1 MILGPAENKRAFIS
15 DRKLFSGQRAFT
27 SLLGGKIS
35 WRWTRRQLP
44 VVVDQGSLKFS
55 TMRWMQ
61 REKQGENLSFH
72 SAPAQAGKLPLVPAG
87 SQGDT
92 GWTQLEQC
100 MLHPH
105 CVQVCLSNSSEPVK
119 SSSFLLGSNK
129 KKVVRNACLCS
140 ALQNLSF
147 ALLLQVR

>member
-1 MILGPAENKRAFIS
+1 MCIHFRQKTVLRAKGIH
-15 DRKLFSGQRAFT
+15 FT
-27 SLLGGKIS
+27 PGGKKYPEDEQEWNCHWLWIKVLLNS
-35 WRWTRRQLP
+35 QQWGECR
-44 VVVDQGSLKFS
+44 GKN
-55 TMRWMQ
+55 
-61 REKQGENLSFH
+61 GENLSFH

-92 GWTQLEQC
+92 GWTQLEQR

>member
-1 MILGPAENKRAFIS
+1 MCIHFRQKTVLRAKGIH
-15 DRKLFSGQRAFT
+15 FT
-27 SLLGGKIS
+27 PGGKKYPEDEQEWNCHWLWIKVLLNS
-35 WRWTRRQLP
+35 QQW
-44 VVVDQGSLKFS
+44 
-55 TMRWMQ
+55 
-61 REKQGENLSFH
+61 GECR
-72 SAPAQAGKLPLVPAG
+72 GKNRGKSVLPLSPRVGWEVAPCPSRVP
-87 SQGDT
+87 
-92 GWTQLEQC
+92 GWYWMNTAEQR